1 MRPEGSELGRA
12 RGGTD
17 GLDGELLLLPAWNPT
32 NTSIPLYP
40 PLQPEMP
47 CRARIGGGGE
57 GCTYLCANITKYSLP
72 LCKYNRRWGSG
83 FVESLRLSKSGFI
96 DWRLVVLTLDDP
108 VMYNVHRTESSLT
121 KIVKLSPRWAGSIDK
136 VANCVLYILRALSLP
151 SRT

>member
-17 GLDGELLLLPAWNPT
+17 GLDGELLQLPAWNPT